1 MKAIIYS
8 RVSKKSIQSPQR
20 QVNDL
25 LELDRFNA
33 IKVFT
38 ESISGF
44 TRSATERPELTKAI
58 QYAKSNDIEV
68 ILVHEISRL
77 GRRTAE
83 VLTLLEDLKAC
94 GIKVYVKSLDMMINE
109 SGHAEAMNKFL
120 ITLMADIARMESET
134 MSYRIKS
141 GLEERRRNGYS
152 VGRKYGSH
160 ESPEQFLSKH
170 KRVTTYLNN
179 GESIRWIATKLKM
192 SPTTVVKVK
201 QVMAGAD

>member
-8 RVSKKSIQSPQR
+8 RVSKKNYQSPQR

-25 LELDRFNA
+25 IEMDRFNVV
-33 IKVFT
+33 KVFT

-44 TRSATERPELTKAI
+44 TRSATERPELINAI
-58 QYAKSNDIEV
+58 QYAKKNDVEV

-77 GRRTAE
+77 GRRTSE
-83 VLTLLEDLKAC
+83 VLILLEDLKEN
-94 GIKVYVKSLDMMINE
+94 GIKVYVKSLDMLINE

-141 GLEERRRNGYS
+141 GLEERRRNGFS
-152 VGRKYGSH
+152 VGRKYGSN
-160 ESPEQFLSKH
+160 ESSEQFLSKH
-170 KRVTTYLNN
+170 KKVINYLNK

-192 SPTTVVKVK
+192 SPTTVMKVK
-201 QVMAGAD
+201 QSLSKAA